1 MATDDRAN
9 EAVIWREMIDACE
22 FVKRYWPLVLMR
34 VGVRF
39 VPSIEA
45 DPTAE
50 AAASGSAGSRPAPA
64 TPSSTPS
71 SCAPQGDNA

>member
-1 MATDDRAN
+1 MRIC
-9 EAVIWREMIDACE
+9 EAILAIGLDG
-22 FVKRYWPLVLMR
+22 
-34 VGVRF
+34 GVRF